1 MVPFLDVLVTRPIDE
16 ELQVTVLKS
25 SAVNFSLLRL
35 LDHGEELFQSE
46 TFRIVST
53 ELKQGINLFQ
63 KAMLEHLNFTSLL
76 SENFDQ
82 CVFMFDKKHRLTFLS
97 EPPHNLKF
105 RVLSGNLNFNTALL
119 TFDEVIK
126 SSELSEYINH
136 FLEFQEIQQNDV
148 LNEKSIAL
156 KTIFDGKRKKAK
168 SYYFAINASTFMSLE
183 LGNKKREAEKEE
195 FIKEMRSLAAKKR
208 KLLGLT
214 SSDQI
219 GEERLPSSSPNKMPR
234 RKKSYEED
242 MSEDEAA
249 NLKTD
254 SKKPKPATKKGS
266 DQEEDQED
274 DPDEMLDAVLDL
286 PVYKRKVSLTK
297 LRTVRHSVSVASD
310 STKALMKPRGKEEPL
325 RRTRTLDSSK
335 SFYQLVK
342 NSYAMEFLPDNY
354 TERNKL
360 DDLKE
365 LYDRRRNGINESYLL
380 KMMKSKADSNMLNY
394 VEKIDKSRFQEA
406 EDTMDDLVL
415 VDWSHDIVGQTEA
428 QDFGL
433 IMKIFRPHI
442 TQLSIDQNE
451 LLTFAMRCKYFYER
465 NNNPFHN
472 WKHGV
477 AVLFAANH
485 FYKKID
491 FLTEYFQPHQRFAFL
506 LAAFGHDLDHTGK
519 NNVFEINTRSKLAM
533 KYNDQSPL
541 EQHHI
546 RTLFKIINSSDNPI
560 LKDFEY
566 TEYFE
571 IRNLIIDCILST
583 DMKVHFALVKKFET
597 LETDPKGMTLKE
609 QKQLALSM
617 VVHSADICGSAKN
630 IEVAREWSLRI
641 SKEFANQYKLEIENK
656 VPLTPY
662 FKDLNIEMNLWKSE
676 ISFLRFIV
684 QPLFSLLSKY
694 DFDLADEKEAES
706 SKKKQAMK
714 YYGKIN
720 EIITTN
726 IKIYEDKLAKA
737 TAVAGGEPQ
746 LTHKQSAK

>member
-1 MVPFLDVLVTRPIDE
+1 MVSALDVLVSRPIDE
-16 ELQVTVLKS
+16 ELQVNVLKS
-25 SAVNFSLLRL
+25 SAANFSMLRL
-35 LDHGEELFQSE
+35 LDYGEELFQTE
-46 TFRIVST
+46 PFRAASND
-53 ELKQGINLFQ
+53 LRQGITLLQ

-76 SENFDQ
+76 SANFDQ
-82 CVFMFDKKHRLTFLS
+82 CVFMFDRKQRLTFLS

-105 RVLSGNLNFNTALL
+105 RVLSGNLNFSTALL
-119 TFDEVIK
+119 PFDEVIK
-126 SSELSEYINH
+126 SEELAQYINN
-136 FLEFQEIQQNDV
+136 FLEYREAPQNDV
-148 LNEKSIAL
+148 LNAKSIAL
-156 KTIFDGKRKKAK
+156 KIIFDGKRKNSK
-168 SYYFAINASTFMSLE
+168 SYYFAINAATFISLE

-195 FIKEMRSLAAKKR
+195 FQKEMRSLAAKKR
-208 KLLGLT
+208 KLFGLN

-219 GEERLPSSSPNKMPR
+219 EGEGLALGQPNKTSK

-242 MSEDEAA
+242 MSEEEAA
-249 NLKTD
+249 NLKAD
-254 SKKPKPATKKGS
+254 GQKPKPLTRKGS
-266 DQEEDQED
+266 GDLEEQEE
-274 DPDEMLDAVLDL
+274 DPDEMLDDVLDL

-297 LRTVRHSVSVASD
+297 LRTVRHSISGASD
-310 STKALMKPRGKEEPL
+310 TTKALQKSKEKEEPL

-342 NSYAMEFLPDNY
+342 NSYAMEFVPDHY

-365 LYDRRRNGINESYLL
+365 LYERRRNGINESYLL
-380 KMMKSKADSNMLNY
+380 KMMKSKADSDMLNY
-394 VEKIDKSRFQEA
+394 VEKIDKSRLQEA
-406 EDTMDDLVL
+406 EESIEDIVL
-415 VDWSHDIVGQTEA
+415 LDWSHDIVRQTEA

-433 IMKIFRPHI
+433 VMKIFRPHI
-442 TQLSIDQNE
+442 TQLSIDPSE

-485 FYKKID
+485 FYKKIA
-491 FLTEYFQPHQRFAFL
+491 FLTDYFQPHQRFAFL

-560 LKDFEY
+560 LKGFEY

-571 IRNLIIDCILST
+571 VRSLIIDCILST
-583 DMKVHFALVKKFET
+583 DMKVHFSLVKKFET
-597 LETDPKGMTLKE
+597 LETDPKGMTPKE

-641 SKEFANQYKLEIENK
+641 SKEFANQYKLEMENK

-684 QPLFSLLSKY
+684 QPLFTLLSKY
-694 DFDLADEKEAES
+694 DFDLSEEKEAES
-706 SKKKQAMK
+706 AKKKQAVK

-726 IKIYEDKLAKA
+726 IKIYEDKLARA
-737 TAVAGGEPQ
+737 TAAAEGEPQ
-746 LTHKQSAK
+746 LTHKKTAN